1 MSVRNHPRTCREV
14 GPPLL
19 EDFELFTQQIQGL
32 LCVFTS
38 EDRLIQWNPQEMNAL
53 SNDDSIILLDGYVDL
68 RIAIRDAPKGR
79 RHKTD

>member
-1 MSVRNHPRTCREV
+1 M

-53 SNDDSIILLDGYVDL
+53 SNDDSIILLDGYGDL
-68 RIAIRDAPKGR
+68 RIAICNAPNSTKR
-79 RHKTD
+79 KNH